1 MKQMCT
7 FLLIRIKIRNDN
19 ARNRRR
25 KSPTQPSTYLYTFH
39 GAEYG
44 RARLIACT
52 KIFRQ
57 SWGALGIEKKCIA
70 HVISFF
76 DFFLLVFSLSL
87 SLSFTRHFSLCV
99 CVLWVHAQHHA
110 RDSTPHKARSRHERN
125 HKKDNNNN
133 RDDDDAMRVVLV
145 FSPNNGL

>member
-39 GAEYG
+39 GAECG

-76 DFFLLVFSLSL
+76 DSFSSCFFSLSL
-87 SLSFTRHFSLCV
+87 LFWKKLSLFPLCV

-110 RDSTPHKARSRHERN
+110 RDSTPHEARSRHERKN
-125 HKKDNNNN
+125 HKKDNINN
-133 RDDDDAMRVVLV
+133 RDVLV
-145 FSPNNGL
+145 VSPNDGL